1 MNYINR
7 LSTKVFSGPWWDLKR
22 VVYVVKKN
30 ILKLFLISV
39 LVLTACQKDINTEKE
54 HLVGE
59 NNISINNVSAESND
73 VNNTNINNASADN
86 KDVNYQNNLIS
97 DLQMKVENGGIFM
110 NPWSTSAY
118 GCYEIMTNTDYTAN
132 ILYTDVETKQR
143 IYLSSNLA
151 SSHNSADDT
160 SWIDDTIGGV
170 ATFVA
175 DEKLY
180 LFKGGYDTKAPSLWR
195 ADLSGA
201 NREKIVDFSDY
212 ADQPKTFAGNNQVW
226 YTLISKDEEETAL
239 VKVDLM
245 NKTVEE
251 VTTFPY
257 LTLFLMSAY
266 DDILILKTI
275 DVPRNSQMDA
285 YESYK
290 QGVHIVLSYSLST
303 GKLTELMSWKQ
314 NTSFEY
320 FEGAYM
326 YCFDVSADKLICLD
340 MRNGKEEII
349 GNGFINKNSFITEIS
364 TFHGIYDEKVI
375 LDADGKRYIW
385 DLTSDK
391 TVEMQMLEGYVYPWI
406 IGTYDD
412 QYLVTTEYLEV
423 PVETK
428 DPNGNPMVT
437 TMIMSN
443 LALIDID
450 DYWNQN
456 YDFIPIKNIFLE
468 Q

>member
-1 MNYINR
+1 M
-7 LSTKVFSGPWWDLKR
+7 
-22 VVYVVKKN
+22 KKN
-30 ILKLFLISV
+30 ILKLFLFSV
-39 LVLTACQKDINTEKE
+39 LVLTACQKYINTEKE
-54 HLVGE
+54 HLVEE
-59 NNISINNVSAESND
+59 NNANINNVSADSND
-73 VNNTNINNASADN
+73 VNN
-86 KDVNYQNNLIS
+86 QS
-97 DLQMKVENGGIFM
+97 DLVYELEMKVPNSGIFM
-110 NPWSTSAY
+110 NPWSASTN

-195 ADLSGA
+195 ADLSGT

-226 YTLISKDEEETAL
+226 YMLISKDAGETAL

-257 LTLFLMSAY
+257 STLFLMSAY

-275 DVPRNSQMDA
+275 DVPSNPQMDA

-290 QGVHIVLSYSLST
+290 QGVHIIFTYSLST
-303 GKLTELMSWKQ
+303 GELTELMSWKQ
-314 NTSFEY
+314 NTLFEY

-326 YCFDVSADKLICLD
+326 YCFDVSTDKLICLD

-364 TFHGIYDEKVI
+364 TFHGIYDEKVV

-385 DLTSDK
+385 DLISDEI
-391 TVEMQMLEGYVYPWI
+391 VEMQMLEGYVYPWI
-406 IGTYDD
+406 IGTYDN

-456 YDFIPIKNIFLE
+456 YDFIPIKNTFLE